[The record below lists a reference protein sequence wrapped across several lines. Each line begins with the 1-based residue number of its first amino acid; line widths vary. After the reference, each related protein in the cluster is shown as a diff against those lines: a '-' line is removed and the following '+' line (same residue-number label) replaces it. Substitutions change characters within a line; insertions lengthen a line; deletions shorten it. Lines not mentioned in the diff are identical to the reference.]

1 MYFIYHI
8 PGKKIGVTRN
18 LNKRVELAQGYMPGE
33 YEVLETSSDIN
44 YVSNREKQLQQ
55 FYGYKVDRDSY
66 KQVIDSK
73 NKLTKS
79 NKMKLNITEQTITF
93 PCPPNKLK
101 GQLLDALGLTFETQF
116 GKYILNDELIDW
128 IVQNATVSMFNIN
141 RSFVYNKALSEHF
154 KLRNTIVSANTD
166 APWQIDSPLEQT
178 NTQLPNMKRSINE
191 QLEAAFSSFYDAMK
205 QAEKVK
211 DETTNVYD
219 LIREWADE
227 RGIYK
232 NGDSKTQFIKL
243 QEETGE
249 LARAIL
255 KKDRAELIDAIGDAV
270 VVLTNLAALEGLK
283 IEDCVESAYNV
294 IKSRQGSM
302 VNGTFVKENPVLITR
317 SKYDITN
324 TL

>member
-1 MYFIYHI
+1 MYYIYHI
-8 PGKKIGVTRN
+8 FGKKIGVTRN
-18 LNKRVELAQGYMPGE
+18 LNKRVEVAQGYMPGE
-33 YEVLETSSDIN
+33 YEVIEMHDDIHH
-44 YVSNREKQLQQ
+44 VSNRERELQRL
-55 FYGYKVDRDSY
+55 YGYKVDRDSY

-101 GQLLDALGLTFETQF
+101 GQLLDAIGLTFETQF
-116 GKYILNDELIDW
+116 GKYILNEELADW
-128 IVQNATVSMFNIN
+128 IVQNANVSMFNIN
-141 RSFVYNKALSEHF
+141 RSFVYNKALHNAFNS
-154 KLRNTIVSANTD
+154 
-166 APWQIDSPLEQT
+166 
-178 NTQLPNMKRSINE
+178 LPNKPIETPPQSADMKRSINE

-255 KKDRAELIDAIGDAV
+255 KKDRTELIDAIGDAV

-283 IEDCVESAYNV
+283 IEDCITSAYDV